1 MPTTWKALLDTAVN
15 KTEDW
20 FSRLHSHEI
29 VGPVS
34 GGDDTFCRVRRWM
47 KTGRGTSSSI
57 PVYREGAS
65 NKVTFEQRLEGSDG
79 VIYVGSGKVISQ
91 IETEAV
97 MQVCVSGEKQPGAEG
112 LEQSE
117 PGERGKERSQ
127 MGEGQPRGHQE
138 TMPGNRGVKS
148 DMDSYWKFWEVHLFQ
163 ILKKKKKKKSSIRMK
178 SGK

>member
-57 PVYREGAS
+57 PVYRGGAS

-117 PGERGKERSQ
+117 PGERGKERLCF
-127 MGEGQPRGHQE
+127 RGRLPCIRPAMCLNEFQQRE
-138 TMPGNRGVKS
+138 RVGLVLPPPSV
-148 DMDSYWKFWEVHLFQ
+148 VHL
-163 ILKKKKKKKSSIRMK
+163 
-178 SGK
+178 